1 MNVAAIIGRPNV
13 GKSTLFNR
21 LLRRRKAI
29 VDIVSGV
36 TRDRHYGESYWNGV
50 KFFIIDTGGYTLYSN
65 NIIEEEMRKQ
75 IFIAIKEAN
84 SIIFMVDVTTGLID
98 IDIEIAKI
106 LRKEHKKIILA
117 VNKIDSTKNIY
128 DATYFYKLGFD
139 KYFCISSINGS
150 GTGDLLDEL
159 LKTFPKG
166 KDTQKNES
174 LPSLPKLAIVGR
186 PNVGKSTLINTL
198 LMENRNIVT
207 NIPGTTRDPIN
218 INYNLF
224 GFKCILID
232 TAGIRKKSKLFN
244 SNIEFYAVIRT
255 IKSIEDADVCLL
267 MIDAT
272 RGWESTDT
280 NIFNIIKNNNKG
292 ILIIINKW
300 DLVEKKTD
308 TNNLFKNIIKNKIS
322 NFKDVPIFFISSINK
337 KGILPMMEA
346 AMQLAEN
353 RKLKIK
359 TSVLNKT
366 LLPILQNTPPP
377 SVKGK
382 FIKIKYCTQLP
393 TYTPQFVF
401 FTNFPNYIKYSY
413 KKFIENKMRIFFKL
427 KGIPIGIH
435 FRKK

>member
-1 MNVAAIIGRPNV
+1 MMNIAAIVGRTNV

-21 LLRRRKAI
+21 MLGHRKAI
-29 VDIVSGV
+29 VDRVSGV
-36 TRDRHYGESYWNGV
+36 TRDRHYGESYWNGI
-50 KFFIIDTGGYTLYSN
+50 KFYVIDTGGYTLKNN

-75 IFIAIKEAN
+75 IFFAIKEAN

-106 LRKEHKKIILA
+106 LRKEHKPIILA
-117 VNKIDSTKNIY
+117 VNKIDSIKNIY
-128 DATYFYKLGFD
+128 NNTDFYKLGFD
-139 KYFCISSINGS
+139 KYYSISSINGS

-159 LKTFPKG
+159 LKTFPKEIQY
-166 KDTQKNES
+166 KKNEN
-174 LPSLPKLAIVGR
+174 LPKIAIVGR

-207 NIPGTTRDPIN
+207 NIPGTTRDPID
-218 INYNLF
+218 IYYNLF

-232 TAGIRKKSKLFN
+232 TAGIRKKSKLYN
-244 SNIEFYAVIRT
+244 NLEFYAVIRT
-255 IKSIEDADVCLL
+255 IKSIENADVCLL

-272 RGWESTDT
+272 RGWESQDT
-280 NIFNIIKNNNKG
+280 NILNIIINNNKG
-292 ILIIINKW
+292 ILILINKW
-300 DLVEKKTD
+300 DLIEKKND
-308 TNNLFKNIIKNKIS
+308 TNKLYKNLILNKIKH
-322 NFKDVPIFFISSINK
+322 FKDVPIFFISSINK
-337 KGILPMMEA
+337 KGILPMMEYA
-346 AMQLAEN
+346 IQLYEN

-359 TSVLNKT
+359 TSVLNQT
-366 LLPILQNTPPP
+366 LLPLIKNTPPP

-382 FIKIKYCTQLP
+382 FITIKYCTQLP

-413 KKFIENKMRIFFKL
+413 KKFIENKIRYFFKF

>member
-1 MNVAAIIGRPNV
+1 MMNIAAIVGRPNV

-21 LLRRRKAI
+21 LLGHRKAI
-29 VDIVSGV
+29 VDRVSGV
-36 TRDRHYGESYWNGV
+36 TRDRHYGESYWNGI
-50 KFFIIDTGGYTLYSN
+50 KFSVIDTGGYTLKNN

-75 IFIAIKEAN
+75 IFFAIKEAN

-106 LRKEHKKIILA
+106 LRKEHKPIILA
-117 VNKIDSTKNIY
+117 VNKIDSIKNIY
-128 DATYFYKLGFD
+128 NNTDFYKLGFD
-139 KYFCISSINGS
+139 KYYSISSINGS

-159 LKTFPKG
+159 LKTFPKEIQY
-166 KDTQKNES
+166 KKNEN
-174 LPSLPKLAIVGR
+174 LPKIAIVGR

-207 NIPGTTRDPIN
+207 NIPGTTRDPID
-218 INYNLF
+218 IYYNLF

-232 TAGIRKKSKLFN
+232 TAGIRKKSKLYN
-244 SNIEFYAVIRT
+244 NLEFYAVIRT
-255 IKSIEDADVCLL
+255 IKSIENADVCLL

-272 RGWESTDT
+272 RGWESQDT
-280 NIFNIIKNNNKG
+280 NILNIIINNNKG
-292 ILIIINKW
+292 ILILINKW
-300 DLVEKKTD
+300 DLIEKKND
-308 TNNLFKNIIKNKIS
+308 TNKLYKNLILNKIKH
-322 NFKDVPIFFISSINK
+322 FKDVPIFFISSINK
-337 KGILPMMEA
+337 KGILPMMEYA
-346 AMQLAEN
+346 IQLYEN

-359 TSVLNKT
+359 TSVLNQT
-366 LLPILQNTPPP
+366 LLPLIKNTPPP

-382 FIKIKYCTQLP
+382 FITIKYCTQLP

-413 KKFIENKMRIFFKL
+413 KKFIENKIRYFFKF

>member
-1 MNVAAIIGRPNV
+1 MNIAAIVGRPNV

-21 LLRRRKAI
+21 LLGHRKAI
-29 VDIVSGV
+29 VDRVSGV
-36 TRDRHYGESYWNGV
+36 TRDRHYGESYWNGI
-50 KFFIIDTGGYTLYSN
+50 KFSVIDTGGYTLKNN

-75 IFIAIKEAN
+75 IFFAIKEAN

-106 LRKEHKKIILA
+106 LRKEHKPIILA
-117 VNKIDSTKNIY
+117 VNKIDSIKNIY
-128 DATYFYKLGFD
+128 NNTDFYKLGFD
-139 KYFCISSINGS
+139 KYYSISSINGS

-159 LKTFPKG
+159 LKTFPKEIQY
-166 KDTQKNES
+166 KKNEN
-174 LPSLPKLAIVGR
+174 LPKIAIVGR

-207 NIPGTTRDPIN
+207 NIPGTTRDPID
-218 INYNLF
+218 IYYNLF

-232 TAGIRKKSKLFN
+232 TAGIRKKSKLYN
-244 SNIEFYAVIRT
+244 NLEFYAVIRT
-255 IKSIEDADVCLL
+255 IKSIENADVCLL

-272 RGWESTDT
+272 RGWESQDT
-280 NIFNIIKNNNKG
+280 NILNIIINNNKG
-292 ILIIINKW
+292 ILILINKW
-300 DLVEKKTD
+300 DLIEKKND
-308 TNNLFKNIIKNKIS
+308 TNKLYKNLILNKIKH
-322 NFKDVPIFFISSINK
+322 FKDVPIFFISSINK
-337 KGILPMMEA
+337 KGILPMMEYA
-346 AMQLAEN
+346 IQLYEN

-359 TSVLNKT
+359 TSVLNQT
-366 LLPILQNTPPP
+366 LLPLIKNTPPP

-382 FIKIKYCTQLP
+382 FITIKYCTQLP

-413 KKFIENKMRIFFKL
+413 KKFIENKIRYFFKF